1 MKIAI
6 GDSVVIKK
14 KFFLMGLAALTSSL
28 LLAPH
33 IGLQPALAL
42 EKFTSD
48 LDKRKAGGGT
58 TRSLVGVKKG
68 DFKGLAAKK
77 QVLID
82 IKVVLDGKT
91 KYQVMTRSE
100 GDTRRYNVGCRFG
113 AWGQLPMG
121 FGIEYFVKTGI
132 VGGEEVNLV
141 VYPGSRSEHPDNDIS
156 CVFDKRFPK
165 SAVLHLRGL
174 YKVTANNYP
183 NRTDV
188 QFRPISRTSLSAED
202 LKKLQ

>member
-1 MKIAI
+1 M
-6 GDSVVIKK
+6 IKK
-14 KFFLMGLAALTSSL
+14 KFALLSLAVLTGCL
-28 LLAPH
+28 LVAPQ
-33 IGLQPALAL
+33 IGLQPSFALD
-42 EKFTSD
+42 KFTSD
-48 LDKRKAGGGT
+48 LDKRKADGSV

-68 DFKGLAAKK
+68 DFKSLASKK

-82 IKVVLDGKT
+82 IKVVLDGKI
-91 KYQVMTRSE
+91 KYQVMTRNE
-100 GDTRRYNVGCRFG
+100 DDARRYNVGCRFG

-132 VGGEEVNLV
+132 VGGEEVNLIL
-141 VYPGSRSEHPDNDIS
+141 YPGSRSEHPDNDIS

-183 NRTDV
+183 KRTDV
-188 QFRPISRTSLSAED
+188 QFRPITRSSLSAED
-202 LKKLQ
+202 LKKLN